1 MKKRLFAVF
10 MAAVLGTCAVPAY
23 AAAPEAAD
31 AIALEAESA
40 ESFEETDA
48 AEVLPA
54 TVEDS
59 DSEIAQEAAA
69 PSVDAEASEASE
81 LSENEEAPT
90 LITDETE
97 AVPSD
102 ESSVSS
108 AVAGDAAI
116 ESVEDTELVGAAA
129 LPTADAKIATGIYYI
144 KTKLDQSF
152 ILGTAGKSDLIRA
165 NVELQKLDES
175 VEQRWVITSRGNG
188 LYSIWNYDSGLSLDV
203 WGNSSAV
210 GANMQTFWRNNAYD
224 GEKFYLRKADDGS
237 VIIKPKCTKYVV
249 EADGT
254 KAAARVNAHT
264 AAYTGGNNQKF
275 VLQKAGDAPIKSGTY
290 VIHTKLDD
298 SKTLYV
304 TGASTKNGA
313 NIEIRDAKRAAA
325 SQITVFARSDG
336 TVILSPVNS
345 SMAIEPKKWG
355 WANRENVQQGTMS
368 TKKTQTWKIQSD
380 GKGYYYLCMSSRSMV
395 MTVEGNKTAN
405 GTNVYLWTKANTTNR
420 LFSLERVDGKRV
432 VPNGTYTFTNLKNTK
447 LRMEVQDGSTKNR
460 GNIRTANAVD
470 HNRQKFKVAYKSN
483 GYYRIS
489 NVTSGKFLHVNTGK
503 AKIGQN
509 IMQYSKIEQDYQYFK
524 LTDFNST
531 GTYTIL
537 TKLGDYTVGNG
548 NRAASGANVQ
558 LAQHRNWLHERWDL
572 TPTTAKKTYLVA
584 IDAGHQRHQNT
595 SREPIGP
602 GATTYKQKVSSGTY
616 GPWSRLNEYELNL
629 QVALKLQKELEKRG
643 YSVYM
648 VRKTHDVN
656 ISNAERATMAAKAG
670 ANIFVRIH
678 ANGDDY
684 SSSPRGALCYMP
696 STSNKYLTSSVIS
709 GSRKLSKCIIDSY
722 CASTGL
728 RNLGLLEGDDM
739 TGINWA
745 KMPVTIVE
753 MGFMSNQSDD
763 LFMASAAG
771 QTKIVTGIANGI
783 DKYFNS

>member
-1 MKKRLFAVF
+1 MKKRLLAVL

-23 AAAPEAAD
+23 ADTPETAD
-31 AIALEAESA
+31 SAVLEAETDGPV
-40 ESFEETDA
+40 EETDA
-48 AEVLPA
+48 AEMLPSA
-54 TVEDS
+54 EIDPDDETAEAVEDTAPTV
-59 DSEIAQEAAA
+59 DSEIT
-69 PSVDAEASEASE
+69 VD
-81 LSENEEAPT
+81 EEAPEVEEDKPEVVT
-90 LITDETE
+90 
-97 AVPSD
+97 
-102 ESSVSS
+102 
-108 AVAGDAAI
+108 GDASGISIA
-116 ESVEDTELVGAAA
+116 ENDSVALDTSEDTEIIGTEG
-129 LPTADAKIATGIYYI
+129 LPTEDAKIATGIYYI
-144 KTKLDQSF
+144 KSKLDPTF

-165 NVELQKLDES
+165 NIELQKFDES
-175 VEQRWVITSRGNG
+175 VEQRWVITSRGGG

-203 WGNSSAV
+203 WGNSGEV

-224 GEKFYLRKADDGS
+224 GEKFYLLKAEDGS
-237 VIIKPKCTKYVV
+237 IIIKPKCTKCVV

-254 KAAARVNAHT
+254 KAAARVNIHT
-264 AAYTGGNNQKF
+264 AVYTGNDNQKF
-275 VLQKAGDAPIKSGTY
+275 ELQKAKGAPIKSGTY

-304 TGASTKNGA
+304 AGASKKNGG

-345 SMAIEPKKWG
+345 SMAIEPKDKG
-355 WANRENVQQGTMS
+355 AVNRENVQQGTMS
-368 TKKTQTWKIQSD
+368 TKNTQKWLIQSD
-380 GKGYYYLCMSSRSMV
+380 GKGYYYIRMSTRNRV
-395 MTVEGNKTAN
+395 LTVQGNNTAN
-405 GTNVYLWTKANTTNR
+405 GTNVYLWDKANTTNR
-420 LFSLERVDGKRV
+420 LFSLERVDGNRV

-447 LRMEVQDGSTKNR
+447 LRMEVQGGSTANR

-470 HNRQKFKVAYKSN
+470 NNRQKFKVAYNSN

-509 IMQYSKIEQDYQYFK
+509 IMQYSKLEYDYQYFK

-531 GTYTIL
+531 GTYTML

-548 NRAASGANVQ
+548 NRGWSGANVE
-558 LAQHRNWLHERWDL
+558 LAQHRDWLHERWDL
-572 TPTTAKKTYLVA
+572 TPTSAKKSYLVA
-584 IDAGHQRHQNT
+584 IDAGHQRSQNT
-595 SREPIGP
+595 GKEPIGP

-616 GPWSRLNEYELNL
+616 GPWSKLNEYELNL
-629 QVALKLQKELEKRG
+629 QVALKLQKELENRG

-648 VRKTHDVN
+648 IRTTHDVN
-656 ISNAERATMAAKAG
+656 ISNAERAAMAANAG
-670 ANIFVRIH
+670 ADIFVRIH
-678 ANGDDY
+678 ANGDDE
-684 SSSPRGALCYMP
+684 SSSVRGALCYMP
-696 STSNKYLTSSVIS
+696 STSNKYLTSSVIT

-783 DKYFNS
+783 DKYFYS

>member
-1 MKKRLFAVF
+1 MKKRLFAVL

-23 AAAPEAAD
+23 ADTPETVNEAASQAETAED
-31 AIALEAESA
+31 AEETMDEESLTTAETVVDNETANEAE
-40 ESFEETDA
+40 
-48 AEVLPA
+48 
-54 TVEDS
+54 
-59 DSEIAQEAAA
+59 A
-69 PSVDAEASEASE
+69 PSVDAEISEDEDAPTVVADASE
-81 LSENEEAPT
+81 T
-90 LITDETE
+90 I
-97 AVPSD
+97 PSD
-102 ESSVSS
+102 ESSTSVTAESDVT
-108 AVAGDAAI
+108 AL
-116 ESVEDTELVGAAA
+116 ESVDETELVGAAV

-144 KTKLDQSF
+144 ESKLDQSF

-165 NVELQKLDES
+165 NIELQKLDES
-175 VEQRWVITSRGNG
+175 VEQRWVITSHGGG

-203 WGNSSAV
+203 WGNSSEV

-224 GEKFYLRKADDGS
+224 GEKFYLLKADDGS
-237 VIIKPKCTKYVV
+237 IIIKPKCTKCVV
-249 EADGT
+249 EAEGT
-254 KAAARVNAHT
+254 KAAAKVNVHT
-264 AAYTGGNNQKF
+264 AVYTGGNNQKF
-275 VLQKAGDAPIKSGTY
+275 VLQKAEDAPIKSGTY

-304 TGASTKNGA
+304 AGASKKDGA

-336 TVILSPVNS
+336 TFILSPVNS
-345 SMAIEPKKWG
+345 SMAIEPKDKG
-355 WANRENVQQGTMS
+355 AANRENVQQGAMS
-368 TKKTQTWKIQSD
+368 AKNTQTWKIQSD
-380 GKGYYYLCMSSRSMV
+380 GKGYYYIRMSTRNRV
-395 MTVEGNKTAN
+395 LTVQGNNTAN
-405 GTNVYLWTKANTTNR
+405 GTNVYLYDKWNTTNR

-447 LRMEVQDGSTKNR
+447 LRMEVAGGSKANR

-470 HNRQKFKVAYKSN
+470 NNRQKFIVAYKSN

-509 IMQYSKIEQDYQYFK
+509 IMQYSKLEYDYQYFK

-531 GTYTIL
+531 GTYTML

-548 NRAASGANVQ
+548 NRGWSGANVE
-558 LAQHRNWLHERWDL
+558 LAQHRDWLHERWDL
-572 TPTTAKKTYLVA
+572 TPTSAKKSYLVA
-584 IDAGHQRHQNT
+584 IDAGHQRSQNT
-595 SREPIGP
+595 GKEPIGP

-616 GPWSRLNEYELNL
+616 GPWSKLNEYELNL
-629 QVALKLQKELEKRG
+629 QVALKLQKELENRG

-648 VRKTHDVN
+648 VRTTHDVN
-656 ISNAERATMAAKAG
+656 ISNAERATMAANAG
-670 ANIFVRIH
+670 ADIFVRIH
-678 ANGDDY
+678 ANGDDE
-684 SSSPRGALCYMP
+684 SSSVRGALCYMP
-696 STSNKYLTSSVIS
+696 STSNKYLTSSVIT

-783 DKYFNS
+783 DKYFYS

>member
-1 MKKRLFAVF
+1 MKKRLLAVL
-10 MAAVLGTCAVPAY
+10 MAALVGTCAVPAY
-23 AAAPEAAD
+23 ADTPEASAVSAPQAEDDELPEETENAD
-31 AIALEAESA
+31 TLTSA
-40 ESFEETDA
+40 EDVTDEVTDEVAEDTAPYVDEAVSEDEE
-48 AEVLPA
+48 
-54 TVEDS
+54 
-59 DSEIAQEAAA
+59 A
-69 PSVDAEASEASE
+69 PSVI
-81 LSENEEAPT
+81 PH
-90 LITDETE
+90 ETE
-97 AVPSD
+97 PEEIPSD
-102 ESSVSS
+102 ESGVSLTAES
-108 AVAGDAAI
+108 EVVA
-116 ESVEDTELVGAAA
+116 ENRVEDTELVGAAS
-129 LPTADAKIATGIYYI
+129 LPTADAKITTGIYYI
-144 KTKLDQSF
+144 KSKPDQSF
-152 ILGTAGKSDLIRA
+152 VLGTAGKSDLIRA
-165 NVELQKLDES
+165 NVELQKLDET
-175 VEQRWVITSRGNG
+175 VEQRWVITSRGGG

-203 WGNSSAV
+203 WGNSKDV

-224 GEKFYLRKADDGS
+224 GEKFYLLKAADGS
-237 VIIKPKCTKYVV
+237 VIIRPKCTKCVV

-254 KAAARVNAHT
+254 NAAAGVNVHT
-264 AAYTGGNNQKF
+264 AAFNGESNQKF
-275 VLQKAGDAPIKSGTY
+275 VLQTAKDAPIKSCTY

-304 TGASTKNGA
+304 AGASTKDGA
-313 NIEIRDAKRAAA
+313 NIEIRDAKRASA

-345 SMAIEPKKWG
+345 SMAIEPWDKG
-355 WANRENVQQGTMS
+355 AANRENVQQGTMS
-368 TKKTQTWKIQSD
+368 AKNTQTWKIQSD
-380 GKGYYYLCMSSRSMV
+380 GKGYYYIRMSTRNRV
-395 MTVEGNKTAN
+395 LTVQGNKTAN
-405 GTNVYLWTKANTTNR
+405 GTNVYLYDKWNSTNR

-447 LRMEVQDGSTKNR
+447 LRMEVAGGSTANR
-460 GNIRTANAVD
+460 GNIRTATAVD
-470 HNRQKFKVAYKSN
+470 NNRQKFKVAYKSN

-509 IMQYSKIEQDYQYFK
+509 IMQYSKKEFDYQYFK
-524 LTDFNST
+524 LTDFNNT

-548 NRAASGANVQ
+548 NRAWSGANVE

-572 TPTTAKKTYLVA
+572 TPTTTKKTYLVA
-584 IDAGHQRHQNT
+584 IDAGHQRNQNT
-595 SREPIGP
+595 GKEPIGP
-602 GATTYKQKVSSGTY
+602 GASTYKQKVSSGTY

-629 QVALKLQKELEKRG
+629 QVSLKLQKELEKRG
-643 YSVYM
+643 YNVYM
-648 VRKTHDVN
+648 VRTTHDVN
-656 ISNAERATMAAKAG
+656 ISNAERATMAANAG
-670 ANIFVRIH
+670 ADIFVRIH

-684 SSSPRGALCYMP
+684 SSAPNGALCYMP

-728 RNLGLLEGDDM
+728 KNLGLLEGDDM
-739 TGINWA
+739 TGINWT

>member
-1 MKKRLFAVF
+1 MKKRILAVL

-23 AAAPEAAD
+23 ADTPETAD
-31 AIALEAESA
+31 SAVLEAETDGPV
-40 ESFEETDA
+40 EETDA
-48 AEVLPA
+48 AEMLPSA
-54 TVEDS
+54 EFDPDDMTAEAVEDT
-59 DSEIAQEAAA
+59 A
-69 PSVDAEASEASE
+69 PSVDSEITVD
-81 LSENEEAPT
+81 EEAPEVEEDK
-90 LITDETE
+90 LE
-97 AVPSD
+97 AVT
-102 ESSVSS
+102 
-108 AVAGDAAI
+108 GDASGISIA
-116 ESVEDTELVGAAA
+116 ENDSVALDTSEDTEIIGTEG
-129 LPTADAKIATGIYYI
+129 LPTEDAKIATGIYYI
-144 KTKLDQSF
+144 KSKLDPTF

-165 NVELQKLDES
+165 NIELQKFDES
-175 VEQRWVITSRGNG
+175 VEQRWVITSRGGG

-203 WGNSSAV
+203 WGNSGEV

-224 GEKFYLRKADDGS
+224 GEKFYLLKAEDGS
-237 VIIKPKCTKYVV
+237 IIIKPKCTKCVV

-254 KAAARVNAHT
+254 KAAARVNIHT
-264 AAYTGGNNQKF
+264 AVYTGNDNQKF
-275 VLQKAGDAPIKSGTY
+275 ELQKAEGAPIKSGTY

-304 TGASTKNGA
+304 AGASTKNGG

-345 SMAIEPKKWG
+345 SMAIEPKDKG
-355 WANRENVQQGTMS
+355 AVNRENVQQGTMS
-368 TKKTQTWKIQSD
+368 TKNTQKWLIQSD
-380 GKGYYYLCMSSRSMV
+380 GKGYYYIRMSTRNRV
-395 MTVEGNKTAN
+395 LTVQGNNTAN
-405 GTNVYLWTKANTTNR
+405 GTNVYLWDKANTTNR
-420 LFSLERVDGKRV
+420 LFSLERVDGNRV
-432 VPNGTYTFTNLKNTK
+432 VPNGTYTFTNLKNKK
-447 LRMEVQDGSTKNR
+447 LRMEVQGGSTANR

-470 HNRQKFKVAYKSN
+470 NNRQKFKVAYNSN

-489 NVTSGKFLHVNTGK
+489 NVTSGKFLHVNTGT

-509 IMQYSKIEQDYQYFK
+509 IMQYSKKEFDYQYFK

-531 GTYTIL
+531 GTYTML

-548 NRAASGANVQ
+548 NRAWSGANVE

-572 TPTTAKKTYLVA
+572 TPTTANKTYLVA
-584 IDAGHQRHQNT
+584 IDAGHQRNQNT
-595 SREPIGP
+595 GREPIGP
-602 GATTYKQKVSSGTY
+602 GSSTYKQKVSSGTY

-629 QVALKLQKELEKRG
+629 QVALKLQKELENRG
-643 YSVYM
+643 YRVYM
-648 VRKTHDVN
+648 VRTTHDVN
-656 ISNAERATMAAKAG
+656 ISNAERATMAANAG
-670 ANIFVRIH
+670 ADIFVRIH

-684 SSSPRGALCYMP
+684 SSSVNGALCYMP
-696 STSNKYLTSSVIS
+696 STSNRYLSSSVIS
-709 GSRKLSKCIIDSY
+709 GSRKLSKCVIDSY

-753 MGFMSNQSDD
+753 MGFMSNRSDD

>member
-1 MKKRLFAVF
+1 MKKRLLAVL
-10 MAAVLGTCAVPAY
+10 MAAVMGTCAVPAY
-23 AAAPEAAD
+23 ASGLETVGEAAMQAEKAGSEEEAAD
-31 AIALEAESA
+31 ADVLTQAETVMNSENADEAE
-40 ESFEETDA
+40 D
-48 AEVLPA
+48 
-54 TVEDS
+54 
-59 DSEIAQEAAA
+59 AA
-69 PSVDAEASEASE
+69 PSVDTELTEDEDAPAAAEDA
-81 LSENEEAPT
+81 
-90 LITDETE
+90 TE
-97 AVPSD
+97 VIPSD
-102 ESSVSS
+102 DSSISVTTESNVSLE
-108 AVAGDAAI
+108 
-116 ESVEDTELVGAAA
+116 ESPEETELVGAAA

-144 KTKLDQSF
+144 KSGLDQTF

-165 NVELQKLDES
+165 NIELQKFDES
-175 VEQRWVITSRGNG
+175 VEQRWVVTSRGGG

-203 WGNSSAV
+203 WGNSGEV

-224 GEKFYLRKADDGS
+224 GEKFYLLKADDGS

-249 EADGT
+249 EAEGM
-254 KAAARVNAHT
+254 KAAAEVNART
-264 AAYTGGNNQKF
+264 ADYTGENNQKF
-275 VLQKAGDAPIKSGTY
+275 VFQKAEDAPIKSGTY

-304 TGASTKNGA
+304 AGASKKDGA

-336 TVILSPVNS
+336 TFILSPVNS
-345 SMAIEPKKWG
+345 SMAIEPMDKG
-355 WANRENVQQGTMS
+355 AANRENVQQGKMS
-368 TKKTQTWKIQSD
+368 AKNTQTWKIQSD
-380 GKGYYYLCMSSRSMV
+380 GKGYYYIRMSTRNRV
-395 MTVEGNKTAN
+395 LTVQGNNTAN
-405 GTNVYLWTKANTTNR
+405 GTNVYLYDKWNTPNR

-432 VPNGTYTFTNLKNTK
+432 VPNGTYTFTNLKNTN
-447 LRMEVQDGSTKNR
+447 LRMEVAGGSTANR

-470 HNRQKFKVAYKSN
+470 HNRQKFNVAYKSN

-489 NVTSGKFLHVNTGK
+489 NVTSGKYLHVNTGK

-509 IMQYSKIEQDYQYFK
+509 IMQYSKLEYDYQYFK

-531 GTYTIL
+531 GTYTML

-548 NRAASGANVQ
+548 NRASSGANVE

-572 TPTTAKKTYLVA
+572 TPTTAKKSYIVA
-584 IDAGHQRHQNT
+584 IDAGHQRNQNT
-595 SREPIGP
+595 GKEPIGP

-616 GPWSRLNEYELNL
+616 GPWSGLNEYELNL
-629 QVALKLQKELEKRG
+629 QVALKLQKELENRG

-648 VRKTHDVN
+648 VRTTHDVN
-656 ISNAERATMAAKAG
+656 ISNAERATMAANAG

-684 SSSPRGALCYMP
+684 SSSPKGALCYMP

-709 GSRKLSKCIIDSY
+709 GSRKLSKCILDSY

>member
-1 MKKRLFAVF
+1 MKKRLFAVL

-23 AAAPEAAD
+23 ADTPETVNEAASLAETAED
-31 AIALEAESA
+31 TDETMDEESLTMAETVVDNETANEAE
-40 ESFEETDA
+40 
-48 AEVLPA
+48 
-54 TVEDS
+54 
-59 DSEIAQEAAA
+59 A
-69 PSVDAEASEASE
+69 PSVDAEISEDEDAPTVVADASE
-81 LSENEEAPT
+81 T
-90 LITDETE
+90 I
-97 AVPSD
+97 PSD
-102 ESSVSS
+102 ESSTSVTAESDVT
-108 AVAGDAAI
+108 AL
-116 ESVEDTELVGAAA
+116 ESVDETELVGAAV

-144 KTKLDQSF
+144 KSKLDQSF

-165 NVELQKLDES
+165 NIELQKLDES
-175 VEQRWVITSRGNG
+175 VEQRWVITSYGGG

-203 WGNSSAV
+203 WGNSSEV

-224 GEKFYLRKADDGS
+224 GEKFYLLKADDGS
-237 VIIKPKCTKYVV
+237 IIIKPKCTKCVV
-249 EADGT
+249 EAEGT
-254 KAAARVNAHT
+254 KAAAKVNVHT
-264 AAYTGGNNQKF
+264 AVYTGGNNQKF
-275 VLQKAGDAPIKSGTY
+275 VLQKAEDAPIKSGTY

-304 TGASTKNGA
+304 AGASKKDGA

-336 TVILSPVNS
+336 TFILSPVNS
-345 SMAIEPKKWG
+345 SMAIEPKDKG
-355 WANRENVQQGTMS
+355 AANRENVQQGAMS
-368 TKKTQTWKIQSD
+368 AKNTQTWKIQSD
-380 GKGYYYLCMSSRSMV
+380 GKGYYYIRMSTRNRV
-395 MTVEGNKTAN
+395 LTVQGNNTAN
-405 GTNVYLWTKANTTNR
+405 GTNVYLYDKWNTTNR

-447 LRMEVQDGSTKNR
+447 LRMEVAGGSKANR

-470 HNRQKFKVAYKSN
+470 NNRQKFIVAYKSN

-509 IMQYSKIEQDYQYFK
+509 IMQYSKLEYDYQYFK

-531 GTYTIL
+531 GTYTML

-548 NRAASGANVQ
+548 NRGWSGANVE

-572 TPTTAKKTYLVA
+572 TPTSAKKSYLVA
-584 IDAGHQRHQNT
+584 IDAGHQRSQNT
-595 SREPIGP
+595 GKEPIGP
-602 GATTYKQKVSSGTY
+602 GASTYKQKVSSGTY
-616 GPWSRLNEYELNL
+616 GPWSKLNEYELNL
-629 QVALKLQKELEKRG
+629 QVALKLQKELENRG

-648 VRKTHDVN
+648 IRTTHDVN
-656 ISNAERATMAAKAG
+656 ISNAERAAKAADAG
-670 ANIFVRIH
+670 ADIFVRIH
-678 ANGDDY
+678 ANGDDE
-684 SSSPRGALCYMP
+684 SSSVRGALCYMP
-696 STSNKYLTSSVIS
+696 STSNKYLTSSVIT

-783 DKYFNS
+783 DKYFDS

>member
-1 MKKRLFAVF
+1 MKKRLLAVL

-23 AAAPEAAD
+23 ADTPETAD
-31 AIALEAESA
+31 SAVLEAETD
-40 ESFEETDA
+40 EPVEETDA
-48 AEVLPA
+48 AEMLPSA
-54 TVEDS
+54 EIDPDDMTAEAVEDT
-59 DSEIAQEAAA
+59 A
-69 PSVDAEASEASE
+69 PSVDSEITVD
-81 LSENEEAPT
+81 EEVPEVEE
-90 LITDETE
+90 DKPE
-97 AVPSD
+97 AVT
-102 ESSVSS
+102 
-108 AVAGDAAI
+108 GDASGISIA
-116 ESVEDTELVGAAA
+116 ENDSVALDTSEDTEIIGTEG
-129 LPTADAKIATGIYYI
+129 LPTEDAKIATGIYYI
-144 KTKLDQSF
+144 KSKLDPTF

-165 NVELQKLDES
+165 NIELQKFDES
-175 VEQRWVITSRGNG
+175 VEQRWVITSRGGG

-203 WGNSSAV
+203 WGNSSEV

-224 GEKFYLRKADDGS
+224 GEKFYLLKAEDGS
-237 VIIKPKCTKYVV
+237 IIIKPKCTKCVV

-254 KAAARVNAHT
+254 KAAARVNIHT
-264 AAYTGGNNQKF
+264 AVYTGNDNQKF
-275 VLQKAGDAPIKSGTY
+275 ELQKAEGAPIKSGTY

-304 TGASTKNGA
+304 AGASTKNGG

-345 SMAIEPKKWG
+345 SMAIEPKDKG
-355 WANRENVQQGTMS
+355 AVNRENVQQGTMS
-368 TKKTQTWKIQSD
+368 TKNTQKWLIQSD
-380 GKGYYYLCMSSRSMV
+380 GKGYYYIRMSTRNRV
-395 MTVEGNKTAN
+395 LTVQGNNTAN
-405 GTNVYLWTKANTTNR
+405 GTNVYLWDKANTTNR
-420 LFSLERVDGKRV
+420 LFSLERVDGNRV
-432 VPNGTYTFTNLKNTK
+432 VPNGTYTFTNLKNTN
-447 LRMEVQDGSTKNR
+447 LRMEVQGGSTANR

-470 HNRQKFKVAYKSN
+470 NNRQKFKVAYNSN

-489 NVTSGKFLHVNTGK
+489 NVTSGKFLHVNTGT

-509 IMQYSKIEQDYQYFK
+509 IMQYSKKEFDYQYFK

-531 GTYTIL
+531 GTYTML

-548 NRAASGANVQ
+548 NRAWSGANVE

-572 TPTTAKKTYLVA
+572 TPTTANKTYLVA
-584 IDAGHQRHQNT
+584 IDAGHQRNQNT
-595 SREPIGP
+595 GREPIGP
-602 GATTYKQKVSSGTY
+602 GSSTYKQKVSSGTY

-629 QVALKLQKELEKRG
+629 QVALKLQKELENRG
-643 YSVYM
+643 YRVYM
-648 VRKTHDVN
+648 VRTTHDVN
-656 ISNAERATMAAKAG
+656 ISNAERATMAANAG
-670 ANIFVRIH
+670 ADIFVRIH

-684 SSSPRGALCYMP
+684 SSSVNGALCYMP
-696 STSNKYLTSSVIS
+696 STSNRYLSSSVIS
-709 GSRKLSKCIIDSY
+709 GSRKLSKCVIDSY

-753 MGFMSNQSDD
+753 MGFMSNRSDD

>member
-1 MKKRLFAVF
+1 MKKRLLAVL

-23 AAAPEAAD
+23 ADTPETAD
-31 AIALEAESA
+31 SAVLEVETDGPV
-40 ESFEETDA
+40 EETDA
-48 AEVLPA
+48 AEMLPSA
-54 TVEDS
+54 EIDPDDETAEAVEDTAPTV
-59 DSEIAQEAAA
+59 DSEIT
-69 PSVDAEASEASE
+69 VD
-81 LSENEEAPT
+81 EEAPEVEEDKPEVVT
-90 LITDETE
+90 
-97 AVPSD
+97 
-102 ESSVSS
+102 
-108 AVAGDAAI
+108 GDASGISIA
-116 ESVEDTELVGAAA
+116 ENDSVALDTSEDTEIIGTEG
-129 LPTADAKIATGIYYI
+129 LPTEDAKIATGIYYI
-144 KTKLDQSF
+144 KSKLDPTF

-165 NVELQKLDES
+165 NIELQKFDES
-175 VEQRWVITSRGNG
+175 VEQRWVITSRGGG

-203 WGNSSAV
+203 WGNSGEV

-224 GEKFYLRKADDGS
+224 GEKFYLLKAKDGS
-237 VIIKPKCTKYVV
+237 IIIKPKCTKCVV

-254 KAAARVNAHT
+254 KAAARVNIHT
-264 AAYTGGNNQKF
+264 AVYTGNDNQKF
-275 VLQKAGDAPIKSGTY
+275 ELQKAKGAPIKSGTY

-304 TGASTKNGA
+304 AGASTKNGG

-345 SMAIEPKKWG
+345 SMAIEPKDKG
-355 WANRENVQQGTMS
+355 AVNRENVQQGTMS
-368 TKKTQTWKIQSD
+368 TKNTQKWLIQSD
-380 GKGYYYLCMSSRSMV
+380 GKGYYYIRMSTRNRV
-395 MTVEGNKTAN
+395 LTVQGNNTAN
-405 GTNVYLWTKANTTNR
+405 GTNVYLWDKANTTNR
-420 LFSLERVDGKRV
+420 LFSLERVDGNRV

-447 LRMEVQDGSTKNR
+447 LRMEVQGGSTANR

-470 HNRQKFKVAYKSN
+470 NNRQKFKVAYNSN

-509 IMQYSKIEQDYQYFK
+509 IMQYSKLEYDYQYFK

-531 GTYTIL
+531 GTYTML

-548 NRAASGANVQ
+548 NRGWSGANVE
-558 LAQHRNWLHERWDL
+558 LAQHRDWLHERWDL
-572 TPTTAKKTYLVA
+572 TPTSAKKSYLVA
-584 IDAGHQRHQNT
+584 IDAGHQRSQNT
-595 SREPIGP
+595 GKEPIGP

-616 GPWSRLNEYELNL
+616 GPWSKLNEYELNL
-629 QVALKLQKELEKRG
+629 QVALKLQKELENRG

-648 VRKTHDVN
+648 VRTTHDVN
-656 ISNAERATMAAKAG
+656 ISNAERATMAANAG
-670 ANIFVRIH
+670 ADIFVRIH
-678 ANGDDY
+678 ANGDDE
-684 SSSPRGALCYMP
+684 SSSVRGALCYMP
-696 STSNKYLTSSVIS
+696 STSNKYLTSSVIT

-783 DKYFNS
+783 DKYFYS

>member
-1 MKKRLFAVF
+1 MKKRFFAVL

-23 AAAPEAAD
+23 ADTPETPNVSESQAETAG
-31 AIALEAESA
+31 EAE
-40 ESFEETDA
+40 
-48 AEVLPA
+48 A
-54 TVEDS
+54 TVDE
-59 DSEIAQEAAA
+59 EALTTAETVMDNETEALDAA
-69 PSVDAEASEASE
+69 PSVDAEISVDED
-81 LSENEEAPT
+81 APSVME
-90 LITDETE
+90 DATE
-97 AVPSD
+97 AIPSD
-102 ESSVSS
+102 ESSISVTAES
-108 AVAGDAAI
+108 DAAP
-116 ESVEDTELVGAAA
+116 ENSLDETELVGAAA

-144 KTKLDQSF
+144 KSSLDQSF

-165 NVELQKLDES
+165 NIELQKLDES
-175 VEQRWVITSRGNG
+175 VEQRWVITSRGGG

-203 WGNSSAV
+203 WGNSGEV

-224 GEKFYLRKADDGS
+224 GEKFYLLKANDGS
-237 VIIKPKCTKYVV
+237 IIIKPKCTKCVV
-249 EADGT
+249 EAEGT
-254 KAAARVNAHT
+254 KAASKVNVRT
-264 AAYTGGNNQKF
+264 ADYTGSNNQKF
-275 VLQKAGDAPIKSGTY
+275 VLQKAEDAPIKSGTY

-304 TGASTKNGA
+304 AGASKKDGA

-336 TVILSPVNS
+336 TFILSPVHS
-345 SMAIEPKKWG
+345 SMAIEPKDKG
-355 WANRENVQQGTMS
+355 AANRENVQQGAMS
-368 TKKTQTWKIQSD
+368 AENTQTWKIQSD
-380 GKGYYYLCMSSRSMV
+380 GKGYYYIRMSTRNRV
-395 MTVEGNKTAN
+395 LTVQGNNTAN
-405 GTNVYLWTKANTTNR
+405 GTNVYLYDKWNTPNR

-432 VPNGTYTFTNLKNTK
+432 VPNGTYTFTNLKNKK
-447 LRMEVQDGSTKNR
+447 LRMEVAGGSTADR

-470 HNRQKFKVAYKSN
+470 HNRQKFNVAYKSN

-509 IMQYSKIEQDYQYFK
+509 IMQYSKKEFDYQYFK

-531 GTYTIL
+531 GTYTML

-548 NRAASGANVQ
+548 NRGWSGANVE
-558 LAQHRNWLHERWDL
+558 LAQHRDWLHERWDL
-572 TPTTAKKTYLVA
+572 TPTSTKKSYLVA
-584 IDAGHQRHQNT
+584 IDAGHQRSQNT
-595 SREPIGP
+595 GKEPNGP
-602 GATTYKQKVSSGTY
+602 GSTTYKQKVSSGTY
-616 GPWSRLNEYELNL
+616 GPWSKLNEYELNL
-629 QVALKLQKELEKRG
+629 QVALKLQKELENRG
-643 YSVYM
+643 YNVYM
-648 VRKTHDVN
+648 VRTTHDVN
-656 ISNAERATMAAKAG
+656 ISNAERAAMAANAG
-670 ANIFVRIH
+670 ADIFVRIH
-678 ANGDDY
+678 ANGDDN
-684 SSSPRGALCYMP
+684 SSSPHGALCYMP

>member
-1 MKKRLFAVF
+1 MKKRLLAVL

-23 AAAPEAAD
+23 ADTPETAD
-31 AIALEAESA
+31 SAVLEVETDGPV
-40 ESFEETDA
+40 EETDA
-48 AEVLPA
+48 AEMLPSA
-54 TVEDS
+54 EIDPDDETAEAVEDTAPTV
-59 DSEIAQEAAA
+59 DSEIT
-69 PSVDAEASEASE
+69 VD
-81 LSENEEAPT
+81 EEAPEVEE
-90 LITDETE
+90 DKPE
-97 AVPSD
+97 AVT
-102 ESSVSS
+102 
-108 AVAGDAAI
+108 GDASGISIA
-116 ESVEDTELVGAAA
+116 ENDSVALDTSEDTEIIGTEG
-129 LPTADAKIATGIYYI
+129 LPTEDAKIATGIYYI
-144 KTKLDQSF
+144 KSKLDPTF

-165 NVELQKLDES
+165 NIELQKFDES
-175 VEQRWVITSRGNG
+175 VEQRWVITSRGGG

-203 WGNSSAV
+203 WGNSGEV

-224 GEKFYLRKADDGS
+224 GEKFYLLKAEDGS
-237 VIIKPKCTKYVV
+237 IIIKPKCTKCVV

-254 KAAARVNAHT
+254 KAAARVNIHT
-264 AAYTGGNNQKF
+264 AVYTGNDNQKF
-275 VLQKAGDAPIKSGTY
+275 ELQKAKGAPIKSGTY

-304 TGASTKNGA
+304 AGASKKNGG

-345 SMAIEPKKWG
+345 SMAIEPKDKG
-355 WANRENVQQGTMS
+355 AVNRENVQQGTMS
-368 TKKTQTWKIQSD
+368 TKNTQKWLIQSD
-380 GKGYYYLCMSSRSMV
+380 GKGYYYIRMSTRNRV
-395 MTVEGNKTAN
+395 LTVQGNNTAN
-405 GTNVYLWTKANTTNR
+405 GTNVYLWDKANTTNR
-420 LFSLERVDGKRV
+420 LFSLERVDGNRV

-447 LRMEVQDGSTKNR
+447 LRMEVQGGSTANR

-470 HNRQKFKVAYKSN
+470 NNRQKFKVAYNSN

-509 IMQYSKIEQDYQYFK
+509 IMQYSKLEYDYQYFK

-531 GTYTIL
+531 GTYTML

-548 NRAASGANVQ
+548 NRAWSGANVE

-572 TPTTAKKTYLVA
+572 TPTTAKKSYLVA
-584 IDAGHQRHQNT
+584 IDAGHQRKQNT
-595 SREPIGP
+595 GREPIGP
-602 GATTYKQKVSSGTY
+602 GSSTYKQKVSSGTY

-629 QVALKLQKELEKRG
+629 QVALKLQKELENRG
-643 YSVYM
+643 YRVYM
-648 VRKTHDVN
+648 VRTTHDVN

-670 ANIFVRIH
+670 ADIFVRIH

-684 SSSPRGALCYMP
+684 SSSVNGALCYMP
-696 STSNKYLTSSVIS
+696 STSNRYLSSSVIS
-709 GSRKLSKCIIDSY
+709 GSRKLSKCVIDSY

-753 MGFMSNQSDD
+753 MGFMSNRSND

>member
-1 MKKRLFAVF
+1 MKKRILAVL

-23 AAAPEAAD
+23 ADTPETAD
-31 AIALEAESA
+31 SAVLEVETDGPV
-40 ESFEETDA
+40 EETDA
-48 AEVLPA
+48 AEMLPSA
-54 TVEDS
+54 EIDPDDMTAEAVEDT
-59 DSEIAQEAAA
+59 A
-69 PSVDAEASEASE
+69 PSVDSEITVDG
-81 LSENEEAPT
+81 EAPEVEE
-90 LITDETE
+90 DKPE
-97 AVPSD
+97 AVTGDVSGVSIAEND
-102 ESSVSS
+102 SVALDTS
-108 AVAGDAAI
+108 
-116 ESVEDTELVGAAA
+116 EDTEIIGTEG
-129 LPTADAKIATGIYYI
+129 LPTEDAKIATGIYYI
-144 KTKLDQSF
+144 KSKLDPTF

-165 NVELQKLDES
+165 NIELQKFDES
-175 VEQRWVITSRGNG
+175 VEQRWVITSRGGG

-203 WGNSSAV
+203 WGNSGEV

-224 GEKFYLRKADDGS
+224 GEKFYLLKAKDGS
-237 VIIKPKCTKYVV
+237 IIIKPKCTKCVV

-254 KAAARVNAHT
+254 KAAARVNIHT
-264 AAYTGGNNQKF
+264 AVYTGNDNQKF
-275 VLQKAGDAPIKSGTY
+275 ELQKAEGAPIKSGTY

-304 TGASTKNGA
+304 AGASTKNGG

-345 SMAIEPKKWG
+345 SMAIEPKDKG
-355 WANRENVQQGTMS
+355 AVNRENVQQGTMS
-368 TKKTQTWKIQSD
+368 TKNTQKWLIQSD
-380 GKGYYYLCMSSRSMV
+380 GKGYYYIRMSTRNRV
-395 MTVEGNKTAN
+395 LTVQGNNTAN
-405 GTNVYLWTKANTTNR
+405 GTNVYLWDKANTTNR
-420 LFSLERVDGKRV
+420 LFSLERVDGNRV
-432 VPNGTYTFTNLKNTK
+432 VPNGTYTFTNLKNTN
-447 LRMEVQDGSTKNR
+447 LRMEVQGGSTANR

-470 HNRQKFKVAYKSN
+470 NNRQKFKVAYNSN

-489 NVTSGKFLHVNTGK
+489 NVTSGKFLHVNTGT

-509 IMQYSKIEQDYQYFK
+509 IMQYSKKEFDYQYFK

-531 GTYTIL
+531 GTYTML

-548 NRAASGANVQ
+548 NRAWSGANVE

-572 TPTTAKKTYLVA
+572 TPTTANKTYLVA
-584 IDAGHQRHQNT
+584 IDAGHQRNQNT
-595 SREPIGP
+595 GREPIGP
-602 GATTYKQKVSSGTY
+602 GSSTYKQKVSSGTY

-629 QVALKLQKELEKRG
+629 QVALKLQKELENRG
-643 YSVYM
+643 YRVYM
-648 VRKTHDVN
+648 VRTTHDVN
-656 ISNAERATMAAKAG
+656 ISNAERATMAANAG
-670 ANIFVRIH
+670 ADIFVRIH

-684 SSSPRGALCYMP
+684 TSSVNGALCYVP
-696 STSNKYLTSSVIS
+696 STSNRYLSFSVIS
-709 GSRKLSKCIIDSY
+709 GSRKLSKCVIDSY

-753 MGFMSNQSDD
+753 MGFMSNRSND

>member
-1 MKKRLFAVF
+1 MKKRILAVL

-23 AAAPEAAD
+23 ADTPETAD
-31 AIALEAESA
+31 SAVLEAETDGPV
-40 ESFEETDA
+40 EETDA
-48 AEVLPA
+48 AEMLPSA
-54 TVEDS
+54 EIDPDDMTAEAVEDT
-59 DSEIAQEAAA
+59 A
-69 PSVDAEASEASE
+69 PSVDSEITVD
-81 LSENEEAPT
+81 EEAPEVEE
-90 LITDETE
+90 DKPE
-97 AVPSD
+97 AVT
-102 ESSVSS
+102 
-108 AVAGDAAI
+108 GDASGISIA
-116 ESVEDTELVGAAA
+116 ENDSVALDTSEDTEIIGTEG
-129 LPTADAKIATGIYYI
+129 LPTEDAKIATGIYYI
-144 KTKLDQSF
+144 KSKLDPTF

-165 NVELQKLDES
+165 NIELQKFDES
-175 VEQRWVITSRGNG
+175 VEQRWVITSRGGG

-203 WGNSSAV
+203 WGNSSEV

-224 GEKFYLRKADDGS
+224 GEKFYLLKAEDGS
-237 VIIKPKCTKYVV
+237 IIIKPKCTKCVV

-254 KAAARVNAHT
+254 KAAARVNIHT
-264 AAYTGGNNQKF
+264 AVYIGNDNQKF
-275 VLQKAGDAPIKSGTY
+275 ELQKAEGAPIKSGTY

-304 TGASTKNGA
+304 AGASTKNGG

-345 SMAIEPKKWG
+345 SMAIEPKDKG
-355 WANRENVQQGTMS
+355 AVNRENVQQGTMS
-368 TKKTQTWKIQSD
+368 TKNTQKWLIQSD
-380 GKGYYYLCMSSRSMV
+380 GKGYYYIRMSTRNRV
-395 MTVEGNKTAN
+395 LTVQGNNTAN
-405 GTNVYLWTKANTTNR
+405 GTNVYLWDKANTTNR
-420 LFSLERVDGKRV
+420 LFSLERVDGNRV
-432 VPNGTYTFTNLKNTK
+432 VPNGTYTFTNLKNTN
-447 LRMEVQDGSTKNR
+447 LRMEVQGGSTANR

-470 HNRQKFKVAYKSN
+470 NNRQKFKVAYNSN

-489 NVTSGKFLHVNTGK
+489 NVTSGKFLHVNTGT

-509 IMQYSKIEQDYQYFK
+509 IMQYSKKEFDYQYFK

-531 GTYTIL
+531 GTYTML

-548 NRAASGANVQ
+548 NRAWSGANVE

-572 TPTTAKKTYLVA
+572 TPTTANKTYLVA
-584 IDAGHQRHQNT
+584 IDAGHQRNQNT
-595 SREPIGP
+595 GREPIGP
-602 GATTYKQKVSSGTY
+602 GSSTYKQKVSSGTY

-629 QVALKLQKELEKRG
+629 QVALKLQKELENRG
-643 YSVYM
+643 YRVYM
-648 VRKTHDVN
+648 VRTTHDVN
-656 ISNAERATMAAKAG
+656 ISNAERATMAANAG
-670 ANIFVRIH
+670 ADIFVRIH

-684 SSSPRGALCYMP
+684 SSSVNGALCYMP
-696 STSNKYLTSSVIS
+696 STSNRYLSSSVIS
-709 GSRKLSKCIIDSY
+709 GSRKLSKCVIDSY

-753 MGFMSNQSDD
+753 MGFMSNRSDD

>member
-1 MKKRLFAVF
+1 MKKRLLAVL

-23 AAAPEAAD
+23 ADTPETAD
-31 AIALEAESA
+31 SAVLEAETDGPV
-40 ESFEETDA
+40 EETDA
-48 AEVLPA
+48 AEMLPSA
-54 TVEDS
+54 EIDPDDETAEAVEDTAPTV
-59 DSEIAQEAAA
+59 DSEIT
-69 PSVDAEASEASE
+69 VD
-81 LSENEEAPT
+81 EEAPEVEE
-90 LITDETE
+90 DKPE
-97 AVPSD
+97 AVT
-102 ESSVSS
+102 
-108 AVAGDAAI
+108 GDASGISIA
-116 ESVEDTELVGAAA
+116 ENDSVALDTSEDTEIIGTEG
-129 LPTADAKIATGIYYI
+129 LPTEDAKIATGIYYI
-144 KTKLDQSF
+144 KSKLDPTF

-165 NVELQKLDES
+165 NIELQKFDES
-175 VEQRWVITSRGNG
+175 VEQRWVITSRGGG

-203 WGNSSAV
+203 WGNSGEV

-224 GEKFYLRKADDGS
+224 GEKFYLLKAEDGS
-237 VIIKPKCTKYVV
+237 IIIKPKCTKCVV

-254 KAAARVNAHT
+254 KAAARVNIHT
-264 AAYTGGNNQKF
+264 AVYTGNDNQKF
-275 VLQKAGDAPIKSGTY
+275 ELQKAKGAPIKSGTY

-304 TGASTKNGA
+304 AGASKKNGG

-345 SMAIEPKKWG
+345 SMAIEPKDKG
-355 WANRENVQQGTMS
+355 AVNRENVQQGTMS
-368 TKKTQTWKIQSD
+368 TKNTQKWLIQSD
-380 GKGYYYLCMSSRSMV
+380 GKGYYYIRMSTRNRV
-395 MTVEGNKTAN
+395 LTVQGNNTAN
-405 GTNVYLWTKANTTNR
+405 GTNVYLWDKANTTNR
-420 LFSLERVDGKRV
+420 LFSLERVDGNRV
-432 VPNGTYTFTNLKNTK
+432 VPNGTYTFTNLKNTN
-447 LRMEVQDGSTKNR
+447 LRMEVQGGSTANR

-470 HNRQKFKVAYKSN
+470 NNRQKFKVAYNSN

-509 IMQYSKIEQDYQYFK
+509 IMQYSKLEYDYQYFK

-531 GTYTIL
+531 GTYTML

-548 NRAASGANVQ
+548 NRAWSGANVE

-572 TPTTAKKTYLVA
+572 TPTTAKKSYLVA
-584 IDAGHQRHQNT
+584 IDAGHQRKQNT
-595 SREPIGP
+595 GREPIGP
-602 GATTYKQKVSSGTY
+602 GSSTYKQKVSSGTY

-629 QVALKLQKELEKRG
+629 QVALKLQKELENRG
-643 YSVYM
+643 YRVYM
-648 VRKTHDVN
+648 VRTTHDVN
-656 ISNAERATMAAKAG
+656 ISNAERATMAANAG
-670 ANIFVRIH
+670 ADIFVRIH

-684 SSSPRGALCYMP
+684 SSSVNGALCYMP
-696 STSNKYLTSSVIS
+696 STSNRYLSSSVIS
-709 GSRKLSKCIIDSY
+709 GSRKLSKCVVDSY

-753 MGFMSNQSDD
+753 MGFMSNRSDD

>member
-1 MKKRLFAVF
+1 MKKRLLAVL

-23 AAAPEAAD
+23 ADTPETAD
-31 AIALEAESA
+31 SAVLEAETDGPV
-40 ESFEETDA
+40 EETDA
-48 AEVLPA
+48 AEMLPSA
-54 TVEDS
+54 EIDPDDETAEAVEDAAPTV
-59 DSEIAQEAAA
+59 DSEIT
-69 PSVDAEASEASE
+69 VD
-81 LSENEEAPT
+81 EEAPEVEE
-90 LITDETE
+90 DKPE
-97 AVPSD
+97 AVT
-102 ESSVSS
+102 
-108 AVAGDAAI
+108 GDASDISIA
-116 ESVEDTELVGAAA
+116 ENDSVALDTSEDTEIIGTEG
-129 LPTADAKIATGIYYI
+129 LPTEDAKIATGIYYI
-144 KTKLDQSF
+144 KSKLDPTF

-165 NVELQKLDES
+165 NIELQKFDES
-175 VEQRWVITSRGNG
+175 VEQRWVITSRGGG

-203 WGNSSAV
+203 WGNSGEV

-224 GEKFYLRKADDGS
+224 GEKFYLLKAEDGS
-237 VIIKPKCTKYVV
+237 IIIKPKCTKCVV

-254 KAAARVNAHT
+254 KAAARVNIHT
-264 AAYTGGNNQKF
+264 AVYTGNDNQKF
-275 VLQKAGDAPIKSGTY
+275 ELQKAKGAPIKSGTY

-304 TGASTKNGA
+304 AGASKKNGG

-345 SMAIEPKKWG
+345 SMAIEPKDKG
-355 WANRENVQQGTMS
+355 AVNRENVQQGTMS
-368 TKKTQTWKIQSD
+368 TKNTQKWLIQSD
-380 GKGYYYLCMSSRSMV
+380 GKGYYYIRMSTRNRV
-395 MTVEGNKTAN
+395 LTVQGNNTAN
-405 GTNVYLWTKANTTNR
+405 GTNVYLWDKANTTNR
-420 LFSLERVDGKRV
+420 LFSLERVDGNRV
-432 VPNGTYTFTNLKNTK
+432 VPNGTYTFTNLKNTN
-447 LRMEVQDGSTKNR
+447 LRMEVQGGSTANR

-470 HNRQKFKVAYKSN
+470 NNRQKFKVAYNSN

-509 IMQYSKIEQDYQYFK
+509 IMQYSKLEYDYQYFK

-531 GTYTIL
+531 GTYTML

-548 NRAASGANVQ
+548 NRAWSGANVE

-572 TPTTAKKTYLVA
+572 TPTTAKKSYLVA
-584 IDAGHQRHQNT
+584 IDAGHQRKQNT
-595 SREPIGP
+595 GREPIGP
-602 GATTYKQKVSSGTY
+602 GSSTYKQKVSSGTY

-629 QVALKLQKELEKRG
+629 QVALKLQKELENRG
-643 YSVYM
+643 YRVYM
-648 VRKTHDVN
+648 VRTTHDVN

-670 ANIFVRIH
+670 ADIFVRIH

-684 SSSPRGALCYMP
+684 SSSVNGALCYMP
-696 STSNKYLTSSVIS
+696 STSNRYLSSSVIS
-709 GSRKLSKCIIDSY
+709 GSRKLSKCVIDSY

-753 MGFMSNQSDD
+753 MGFMSNRSND

>member
-1 MKKRLFAVF
+1 MKKRILAVL

-23 AAAPEAAD
+23 ADTPETAD
-31 AIALEAESA
+31 SAVLEAETDGPV
-40 ESFEETDA
+40 EETDA
-48 AEVLPA
+48 AEMLPSA
-54 TVEDS
+54 EIDPDDMTAEAVEDT
-59 DSEIAQEAAA
+59 A
-69 PSVDAEASEASE
+69 PSVDSEITVD
-81 LSENEEAPT
+81 EEAPEVEE
-90 LITDETE
+90 DKPE
-97 AVPSD
+97 AVT
-102 ESSVSS
+102 
-108 AVAGDAAI
+108 GDASGISIA
-116 ESVEDTELVGAAA
+116 ENDSVALDTSEDTEIIGTEG
-129 LPTADAKIATGIYYI
+129 LPTEDAKIATGIYYI
-144 KTKLDQSF
+144 KSKLDPTF

-165 NVELQKLDES
+165 NIELQKFDES
-175 VEQRWVITSRGNG
+175 VEQRWVITSRGGG

-203 WGNSSAV
+203 WGNSSEV

-224 GEKFYLRKADDGS
+224 GEKFYLLKAKDGS
-237 VIIKPKCTKYVV
+237 IIIKPKCTKCVV

-254 KAAARVNAHT
+254 KAAARVNIHT
-264 AAYTGGNNQKF
+264 AVYTGNDNQKF
-275 VLQKAGDAPIKSGTY
+275 ELQKAEGAPIKSGTY

-304 TGASTKNGA
+304 AGASTKNGG

-345 SMAIEPKKWG
+345 SMAIEPKDKG
-355 WANRENVQQGTMS
+355 AVNRENVQQGTMS
-368 TKKTQTWKIQSD
+368 TKNTQKWLIQSD
-380 GKGYYYLCMSSRSMV
+380 GKGYYYIRMSTRNRV
-395 MTVEGNKTAN
+395 LTVQGNNTAN
-405 GTNVYLWTKANTTNR
+405 GTNVYLWDKANTTNR
-420 LFSLERVDGKRV
+420 LFSLERVDGNRV
-432 VPNGTYTFTNLKNTK
+432 VPNGTYTFTNLKNTN
-447 LRMEVQDGSTKNR
+447 LRMEVQGGSTANR

-470 HNRQKFKVAYKSN
+470 NNRQKFKVAYNSN

-489 NVTSGKFLHVNTGK
+489 NVTSGKFLHVNTGT

-509 IMQYSKIEQDYQYFK
+509 IMQYSKKEFDYQYFK

-531 GTYTIL
+531 GTYTML

-548 NRAASGANVQ
+548 NRAWSGANVE

-572 TPTTAKKTYLVA
+572 TPTTANKTYLVA
-584 IDAGHQRHQNT
+584 IDAGHQRNQNT
-595 SREPIGP
+595 GREPIGP
-602 GATTYKQKVSSGTY
+602 GSSTYKQKVSSGTY

-629 QVALKLQKELEKRG
+629 QVALKLQKELENRG
-643 YSVYM
+643 YRVYM
-648 VRKTHDVN
+648 VRTTHDVN
-656 ISNAERATMAAKAG
+656 ISNAERATMAANAG
-670 ANIFVRIH
+670 ADIFVRIH

-684 SSSPRGALCYMP
+684 SSSVNGALCYMP
-696 STSNKYLTSSVIS
+696 STSNRYLSSSVIS
-709 GSRKLSKCIIDSY
+709 GSRKLSKCVIDSY

-753 MGFMSNQSDD
+753 MGFMSNRSDD

>member
-1 MKKRLFAVF
+1 MKKRLLAVL

-23 AAAPEAAD
+23 ADTPETAD
-31 AIALEAESA
+31 SAVLEAETDGPV
-40 ESFEETDA
+40 EETDA
-48 AEVLPA
+48 AEMLPSA
-54 TVEDS
+54 EIDTDDETAEAVEDT
-59 DSEIAQEAAA
+59 A
-69 PSVDAEASEASE
+69 PSVDSEITVD
-81 LSENEEAPT
+81 EEALEVEEDKP
-90 LITDETE
+90 E
-97 AVPSD
+97 AVTGDASGISIAEND
-102 ESSVSS
+102 SVSLDTS
-108 AVAGDAAI
+108 
-116 ESVEDTELVGAAA
+116 EDTEIIGTEG
-129 LPTADAKIATGIYYI
+129 LPTEDAKIATGIYYI
-144 KTKLDQSF
+144 KSKLDPTF

-165 NVELQKLDES
+165 NIELQKFDES
-175 VEQRWVITSRGNG
+175 VEQRWVITSRGGG

-203 WGNSSAV
+203 WGNSSEV

-224 GEKFYLRKADDGS
+224 GEKFYLLKAKDGS
-237 VIIKPKCTKYVV
+237 IIIKPKCTKCVV

-254 KAAARVNAHT
+254 KAAARVNIHT
-264 AAYTGGNNQKF
+264 AVYTGNDNQKF
-275 VLQKAGDAPIKSGTY
+275 ELQKAEGAPIKSGTY

-304 TGASTKNGA
+304 AGASTKNGG

-345 SMAIEPKKWG
+345 SMAIEPKDKG
-355 WANRENVQQGTMS
+355 AVNRENVQQGTMS
-368 TKKTQTWKIQSD
+368 TKNTQKWLIQSD
-380 GKGYYYLCMSSRSMV
+380 GKGYYYIRMSTRNRV
-395 MTVEGNKTAN
+395 LTVQGNNTAN
-405 GTNVYLWTKANTTNR
+405 GTNVYLWDKANTTNR
-420 LFSLERVDGKRV
+420 LFSLERVDGNRV
-432 VPNGTYTFTNLKNTK
+432 VPNGTYTFTNLKNTN
-447 LRMEVQDGSTKNR
+447 LRMEVQGGSTANR

-470 HNRQKFKVAYKSN
+470 NNRQKFKVAYNSN

-489 NVTSGKFLHVNTGK
+489 NVTSGKFLHVNTGT

-509 IMQYSKIEQDYQYFK
+509 IMQYSKKEFDYQYFK

-531 GTYTIL
+531 GTYTML

-548 NRAASGANVQ
+548 NRAWSGANVE

-572 TPTTAKKTYLVA
+572 TPTTANKTYLVA
-584 IDAGHQRHQNT
+584 IDAGHQRNQNT
-595 SREPIGP
+595 GREPIGP
-602 GATTYKQKVSSGTY
+602 GSSTYKQKVSSGTY

-629 QVALKLQKELEKRG
+629 QVALKLQKELENRG
-643 YSVYM
+643 YRVYM
-648 VRKTHDVN
+648 VRTTHDVN
-656 ISNAERATMAAKAG
+656 ISNAERATMAANAG
-670 ANIFVRIH
+670 ADIFVRIH

-684 SSSPRGALCYMP
+684 SSSVNGALCYMP
-696 STSNKYLTSSVIS
+696 STSNRYLSSSVIS
-709 GSRKLSKCIIDSY
+709 GSRKLSKCVIDSY

-753 MGFMSNQSDD
+753 MGFMSNRSDD